1 MEGKEWVWNNGI
13 LKDSRSRRIKSTRTE
28 EKIKR
33 EKIAEVNAKI
43 FESFL
48 KSCNFINSN

>member
-13 LKDSRSRRIKSTRTE
+13 LKEQEVEELKVQAE

-33 EKIAEVNAKI
+33 EKKAEVNAKI

-48 KSCNFINSN
+48 KKL